1 VIRVKDLRKSFG
13 KNHVLR
19 GVSLEISDGETVLI
33 VGKSGIGKSVLVKC
47 IVGLLKPDE
56 GEVWVDNLRV
66 DKLSHKELN
75 RLRKSFGYVFQYSA
89 LFDWMTVLENVAL
102 PLREMGFSKEEAYD
116 RAVEAL
122 RMVGL
127 GGSEGKYPQ
136 ELSGGMRKRAG
147 IARAIVTNPKYIFYD
162 EPTSGLDP
170 LTSRLIYELMEDL
183 HSQLSATTVI
193 ITHDLE
199 LIRRFGK
206 RVIYLDKGII
216 EFDGK
221 ISDAHLSPSFS
232 EFLGNYL
239 NYIKG

>member
-1 VIRVKDLRKSFG
+1 MIRIKDLKKSFG

-19 GVSLEISDGETVLI
+19 GINLEILDGETVLI

-47 IVGLLKPDE
+47 LVGLLKPDG
-56 GEVWVDNLRV
+56 GEIWIDNLRV
-66 DKLSHKELN
+66 DKLSYKELN
-75 RLRKSFGYVFQYSA
+75 RLRKRFGYVFQYSA

-102 PLREMGFSKEEAYD
+102 PLVEMGISRSEAYE
-116 RAVEAL
+116 RANEAL

-127 GGSEGKYPQ
+127 EGSEKKYPQ

-147 IARAIVTNPKYIFYD
+147 IARAIVTNPTYIFYD

-170 LTSRLIYELMEDL
+170 LTSRMIYDLMEKL
-183 HSQLSATTVI
+183 NEKISATTLI

-206 RVIYLDKGII
+206 RVIYLDRGLI

-221 ISDAHLSPSFS
+221 VSEAHLSPSFS
-232 EFLGNYL
+232 EFLGYYL
-239 NYIKG
+239 NYIK

>member
-1 VIRVKDLRKSFG
+1 MIRIKDLKKSFG
-13 KNHVLR
+13 KNQVLR
-19 GVSLEISDGETVLI
+19 GINLEILDGETVLI

-47 IVGLLKPDE
+47 IVGLLKPDG
-56 GEVWVDNLRV
+56 GEIWIDNLRV
-66 DKLSHKELN
+66 DKLNYKELN
-75 RLRKSFGYVFQYSA
+75 RLRKRFGYVFQYSA

-102 PLREMGFSKEEAYD
+102 PLWEMGISRSEAYE
-116 RAVEAL
+116 RANEAL

-127 GGSEGKYPQ
+127 EGSQKKYPQ

-147 IARAIVTNPKYIFYD
+147 IARAIVTNPDYIFYD

-170 LTSRLIYELMEDL
+170 LTSRMIYDLMEKL
-183 HSQLSATTVI
+183 NEKISATTVI

-206 RVIYLDKGII
+206 RVIYLDRGLI

-221 ISDAHLSPSFS
+221 VSEAHLSPSFS
-232 EFLGNYL
+232 EFLGYYL
-239 NYIKG
+239 NYIK

>member
-1 VIRVKDLRKSFG
+1 MIRIKDLRKSFG
-13 KNHVLR
+13 KNQVLR
-19 GVSLEISDGETVLI
+19 GINLEILDGETVLI

-47 IVGLLKPDE
+47 LVGLLKPDG
-56 GEVWVDNLRV
+56 GEIWIDNLRV
-66 DKLSHKELN
+66 DKLSYKELN
-75 RLRKSFGYVFQYSA
+75 RLRKRFGYVFQYSA

-102 PLREMGFSKEEAYD
+102 PLVEMGISRSEAYE
-116 RAVEAL
+116 RANEAL

-127 GGSEGKYPQ
+127 EGSEKKYPQ

-147 IARAIVTNPKYIFYD
+147 IARAIVTNPTYIFYD

-170 LTSRLIYELMEDL
+170 LTSRMIYDLMEKL
-183 HSQLSATTVI
+183 NEKISATTLI

-206 RVIYLDKGII
+206 RVIYLDRGLI

-221 ISDAHLSPSFS
+221 VSEAHLSPSFS
-232 EFLGNYL
+232 EFLGYYL
-239 NYIKG
+239 NYIK

>member
-1 VIRVKDLRKSFG
+1 MIRIKDLKISFG

-19 GVSLEISDGETVLI
+19 GVNLEILDGETVLI

-47 IVGLLKPDE
+47 IVGLLKPDS
-56 GEVWVDNLRV
+56 GEVWVDDLRV
-66 DKLSHKELN
+66 DRLNYRELN
-75 RLRKSFGYVFQYSA
+75 RLRKRFGYVFQYSA

-102 PLREMGFSKEEAYD
+102 PLIEMGIGKKEAYD
-116 RAVEAL
+116 RAFEAL

-127 GGSEGKYPQ
+127 EGSEGKYPQ

-147 IARAIVTNPKYIFYD
+147 IARAIVTNPSYIFYD

-170 LTSRLIYELMEDL
+170 LTSRMIYELMEELKDK
-183 HSQLSATTVI
+183 LSATTVI

-206 RVIYLDKGII
+206 RVTYLDNGII
-216 EFDGK
+216 EFDGS